1 MVFTQATNTKS
12 PSTIWKLVGDAPS
25 MRVTLRV
32 LEGPYTGREFT
43 FDQHDTFLIGRSD
56 AAHLYLPEDKFFSRH
71 HCLLEIAPPRCF
83 LRDLGSTNGTFVNG
97 QRVPEAFLQNGDRI
111 QGGQTVLQ
119 VEVMTEQPAPLDS
132 SEAPTL
138 ARPSLVT
145 IECANCGRREQTEAS
160 AGEKL
165 TFICEDCRE
174 ELKRQP
180 QPVPGYEMIRVLG
193 RGGMGCVMLARDER
207 DGRSVAIKTLLPE
220 VAVADQSLRRFM
232 REIDVAAALDHPNIV
247 RFIES
252 GTHNGAVYLV
262 TEYVEGSDAARLADA
277 QGGRLPYA
285 EAINII
291 SQSLDALAY
300 AHARGYIHRD
310 IKESNILVAGTSPN
324 FTAKLTDFG
333 LAKSF
338 TQTGMS
344 GITMAGDM
352 AGTFAYMPPEQ
363 IRDFRNVRPTSDIY
377 AIGMTAYSLLAG
389 DVALDMGPNNDMAGT
404 VRAIFEGQ
412 IIPLQQRAANVP
424 ARVAEVIERALAKD
438 PAQRWQSAAAM
449 RTALMHAA

>member
-1 MVFTQATNTKS
+1 
-12 PSTIWKLVGDAPS
+12 

-56 AAHLYLPEDKFFSRH
+56 TAHLYLPDDRFFSRN

-97 QRVPEAFLQNGDRI
+97 QRVPEAFLVNGDRI
-111 QGGQTVLQ
+111 QGGQTVLE
-119 VEVMTEQPAPLDS
+119 VEVQSEQAVTINGM
-132 SEAPTL
+132 EAPTL
-138 ARPSLVT
+138 TRPTVVT
-145 IECANCGRREQTEAS
+145 VECANCGRREQTEAS
-160 AGEKL
+160 HADEKMS
-165 TFICEDCRE
+165 FVCEDCRE

-180 QPVPGYEMIRVLG
+180 QPVPGYQMIKLLG
-193 RGGMGCVMLARDER
+193 RGGMGCVMLARDEKT
-207 DGRSVAIKTLLPE
+207 GRSVAIKSLLPE
-220 VAVADQSLRRFM
+220 VAVTEVSLRRFM
-232 REIDVAAALDHPNIV
+232 REIQVAAALDHPNIV
-247 RFIES
+247 RFLES
-252 GTHNGAVYLV
+252 GTNNGSVYLV

-277 QGGRLPYA
+277 QGGRLPFLQ
-285 EAINII
+285 AIDIV

-300 AHARGYIHRD
+300 AHSKGYIHRD
-310 IKESNILVAGTSPN
+310 IKESNILISGAAPN
-324 FTAKLTDFG
+324 FVAKLTDFG

-338 TQTGMS
+338 TQSGMS

-389 DVALDMGPNNDMAGT
+389 DTALDLGSNNDIAGT

-412 IIPLQQRAANVP
+412 VIPLRQRAPEVP
-424 ARVAEVIERALAKD
+424 PQVAEVIERALAKD
-438 PAQRWQSAAAM
+438 PVNRWQSAAAM
-449 RTALMHAA
+449 RTALMHSV